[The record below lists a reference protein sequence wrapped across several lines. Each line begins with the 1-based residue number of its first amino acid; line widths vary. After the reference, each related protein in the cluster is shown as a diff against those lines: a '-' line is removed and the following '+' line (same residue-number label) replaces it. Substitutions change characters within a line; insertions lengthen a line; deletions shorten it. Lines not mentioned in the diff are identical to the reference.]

1 MKLQERIEIL
11 VEAGEILN
19 GNASEYQEAWQ
30 TALQTASNRNK
41 WFTDG
46 FLELATSRIAK
57 EFLEKDKL
65 ENWARHYYLDEPV
78 QIKTV
83 GIVMAGN
90 IPLVG
95 FHDFLCVFISGH
107 RAVCKL
113 SSKDDVLLKAMI
125 QLLSDKHPELKKLV
139 EFSERLNGCD
149 AYIATGS
156 DNSARYFE
164 YYFGKYPSVI
174 RRNRTSVAVLTG
186 KENEEELNLLAD
198 DIFMYFGLGCRNV
211 TQILVPVHYDF
222 IPLLNSL
229 RRYSWCFDH
238 PKYRNNYDYQ
248 LAIYIMNNRSYMTND
263 CVVLIEDS
271 GPFSAIGTLH
281 YAFYKD
287 IETARESLNHL
298 DTIQAVV
305 GYKGIP
311 FGTSQQ
317 PGLMD
322 YADGIDTMQFL
333 LTL

>member
-1 MKLQERIEIL
+1 MNLQERIEIL
-11 VEAGEILN
+11 VKAGEILN
-19 GNASEYQEAWQ
+19 SNSSEYREYWQ
-30 TALQTASNRNK
+30 TTLQKATVRNQ
-41 WFTDG
+41 WFTPEY
-46 FLELATSRIAK
+46 LQLATSSIATQFLTK
-57 EFLEKDKL
+57 EKL
-65 ENWARHYYLDEPV
+65 ESWTRHYYLDEPV
-78 QIKTV
+78 HTKTV

-113 SSKDDVLLKAMI
+113 SSKDDVLLQALI
-125 QLLSDKHPELKKLV
+125 QLLTEMYPDLKNRIQ
-139 EFSERLNGCD
+139 FSERLKGCD

-156 DNSARYFE
+156 DNNARYFE

-174 RRNRTSVAVLTG
+174 RKNRTSVAVLTG
-186 KENEEELNLLAD
+186 NETKEELDLLGD
-198 DIFMYFGLGCRNV
+198 DIFQYFGLGCRNV
-211 TQILVPVHYDF
+211 TQIHVPVNYDF

-248 LAIYIMNNRSYMTND
+248 LAIYIMNNRPYMTND
-263 CVVLIEDS
+263 CVVLIEDAA
-271 GPFSAIGTLH
+271 PFSAIGTLH
-281 YAFYKD
+281 YQYYND
-287 IETARESLNHL
+287 IATARESLKHL
-298 DTIQAVV
+298 NTIQTVV
-305 GYKGIP
+305 GYQGIP
-311 FGTSQQ
+311 FGTSQK